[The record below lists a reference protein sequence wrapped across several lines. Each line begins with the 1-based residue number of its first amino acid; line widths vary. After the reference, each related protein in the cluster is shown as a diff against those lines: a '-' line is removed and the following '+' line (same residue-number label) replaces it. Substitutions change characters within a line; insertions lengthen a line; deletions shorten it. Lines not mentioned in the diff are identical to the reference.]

1 MKELS
6 KRGEVRDQI
15 YNALHQDMLLAR
27 LSPNDFEL
35 ILSSARV
42 FEYNANEYLFTN
54 GDSADTC
61 YLLLSGEVSLVAPFS
76 EAGGYVDVGS
86 LEAPRII
93 GASDFLLQQER
104 SASVLVKKPS
114 LLLMLQGKSFQELL
128 RRMPMLVYR
137 LCRSM
142 AEMVS
147 MMLQKPALPKLKL
160 KVLDDFNPDVLS
172 ILPSHIIQQH
182 QMLPLELDGNLLRVA
197 FVREPTRKVLD
208 ALQEVLPGI
217 QPYLFRI
224 SKRNFRW
231 ILQQHGISAPKSS
244 DGLPAQGEGISPPG
258 TPMAQGG
265 AYGHPQGQG
274 YAPTHAPQPVAQA
287 PSAMDTK
294 LAQELLNALAK
305 QNQSIQQLHLQT
317 QQALQLQA
325 QQNQVMQAQVQQSQA
340 FHAQALQSLQ
350 NQLASAPAVG
360 IGGGGSNMSHS
371 AMPSMEIKRIRRK
384 RERLTPEQKRQRLS
398 AILPLLQQMA
408 QVGASDLHLSA
419 RQPIRWRLD
428 GDLVEVPNA
437 KVLGEE
443 DVYELLAGMMEDR
456 HLSEFE
462 KREQVDFSYTI
473 EGMARYRVNLFNEA
487 NGVSAVLRQI
497 PTHIP
502 SAKDLRLPQSVCDLT
517 GFKQG
522 LVLVTGPTG
531 SGKSTTLAALI
542 DMLNHWKSQHII
554 TLEDPIEFVHESKKS
569 LINQREIG
577 LHANSFGDA
586 LRAAL
591 REDPDIV
598 LVGELRDRETV
609 SLAIETALT
618 GHLVFGTLHTNNVVS
633 TIDRIID
640 MFSAEQ
646 QNQVRGTLSE
656 VLKGVVSQVLCKQK
670 AGRGRVAA
678 FEVMSVNSAVSN
690 MVRQGKT
697 HQIPTAMSGKNNL
710 LLNQSLE
717 ELVRKKIIDE
727 KEAVRR
733 SHDESDMEARLQGL
747 TSGQQRP
754 AIQVTSARRG

>member
-6 KRGEVRDQI
+6 KRGDVRDRI

-35 ILSSARV
+35 IISSARV
-42 FEYNANEYLFTN
+42 FEYNANEYLFSN
-54 GDSADTC
+54 GDNADTC
-61 YLLLSGEVSLVAPFS
+61 YLLLSGKVSLVASFS

-86 LEAPRII
+86 LEAPRIM
-93 GASDFLLQQER
+93 GASDFLLQQNR
-104 SASVLVKKPS
+104 SASVLVKETS
-114 LLLMLQGKSFQELL
+114 LVLMLQGKSFQELL
-128 RRMPMLVYR
+128 RRMPMLVYS

-147 MMLQKPALPKLKL
+147 MMLKKPALPKLKL
-160 KVLDDFNPDVLS
+160 KVLDDFNPDVLG
-172 ILPSHIIQQH
+172 IIPSHIIQQH
-182 QMLPLELDGNLLRVA
+182 QMLPLELDGNLLKVA

-208 ALQEVLPGI
+208 ALQEVLPGV

-231 ILQQHGISAPKSS
+231 ILQQHGISAPKSV
-244 DGLPAQGEGISPPG
+244 DNLPAHSGQDGGHPMGTPLSQGSSYGQPPG
-258 TPMAQGG
+258 
-265 AYGHPQGQG
+265 YV
-274 YAPTHAPQPVAQA
+274 PTHTPQPAAAAPA

-294 LAQELLNALAK
+294 LAQELLQALAQ
-305 QNQSIQQLHLQT
+305 QNKSIQQLHVQT

-325 QQNQVMQAQVQQSQA
+325 QQNQAMQMQAQQTQVLQSQLQQTLQSQA
-340 FHAQALQSLQ
+340 
-350 NQLASAPAVG
+350 NAPMSVG
-360 IGGGGSNMSHS
+360 MPGGMGHS
-371 AMPSMEIKRIRRK
+371 VHHSMELKRVRQK
-384 RERLTPEQKRQRLS
+384 RERLSPEQKRQRLA

-428 GDLVEVPNA
+428 GDLTEVPNA

-462 KREQVDFSYTI
+462 KKEQVDFSYTI
-473 EGMARYRVNLFNEA
+473 EGMARYRVNLFNEV

-517 GFKQG
+517 TFKQG

-542 DMLNHWKSQHII
+542 DMLNNWKSQHII

-640 MFSAEQ
+640 MFPSEQ
-646 QNQVRGTLSE
+646 QNQARGTLSE

-678 FEVMSVNSAVSN
+678 FEVMSVTSAVSN

-697 HQIPTAMSGKNNL
+697 HQIPTAMTGKDNL
-710 LLNQSLE
+710 LLNTSLE
-717 ELVRKKIIDE
+717 ELLKKKIIDE

-733 SHDESDMEARLQGL
+733 SHDEADMESRIRGL
-747 TSGQQRP
+747 SMSSQQRS
-754 AIQVTSARRG
+754 AIQVTSARR